1 MTMVVSRSCR
11 ASRVRRTVVLAV
23 LAVFSVLALAPSA
36 QAAFV
41 IDDRELPPAFV
52 GSDYGGFV
60 TVSGNTGSARF
71 SISAG
76 RLPDGLRLTDFAP
89 SSGLISG
96 RPTRVQTASFTVL
109 ARDQAG
115 NRATRTFTLVVNAAR
130 PLVITSPSTLP
141 AGTIGSSYAVGV
153 FADGGTTPYTWTRTG
168 GTLPPGLALQ
178 ASPGRITGTP
188 TTAGT
193 FSFTLRVAD
202 ARGQTAS
209 GTFSIT
215 VSPPA
220 PPPTAPGAPTLVA
233 PAAGASVVTPF
244 ELSWA
249 RPAGDTP
256 ISAYNWQV
264 SARSDFA
271 TTAAVGSTAGDVTR
285 ATVSGIANGTYFWRV
300 QAVNGTAASPYSAPR
315 SFTVTGTT
323 SPPALTGIS
332 LAPPGEVRGG
342 ASTTATVTI
351 SLPAPAGGTAVSLT
365 SSQPAVAQVP
375 PSVTVPAGQ
384 TSAAFTITTNSVT
397 NSFTVVITAALGSD
411 QRFAFLSVVP

>member
-1 MTMVVSRSCR
+1 MVVSGPSRIPRVKRSG
-11 ASRVRRTVVLAV
+11 AVVSAVLAMLAV
-23 LAVFSVLALAPSA
+23 LAIAPSA

-41 IDDRELPPAFV
+41 IDDRALPPAYV

-60 TVSGNTGSARF
+60 TVTGNTGTARF

-96 RPTRVQTASFTVL
+96 RPTRVQTATFTVQ

-115 NRATRTFTLVVNAAR
+115 NRATRTFTLKVNAAR

-141 AGTIGSSYAVGV
+141 AGTIGQSYAVGV

-193 FSFTLRVAD
+193 YTFALRVVD
-202 ARGQTAS
+202 SGGQSST

-215 VSPPA
+215 INPPA
-220 PPPTAPGAPTLVA
+220 PLPAAPGAPTLVA
-233 PAAGASVVTPF
+233 PAGGASVITPF
-244 ELSWA
+244 EVSWA

-256 ISAYNWQV
+256 VSAYNWQV

-271 TTAAVGSTAGDVTR
+271 TMAAVGSTGPDVTR
-285 ATVSGIANGTYFWRV
+285 ATISGIPNGTYFWRV
-300 QAVNGTAASPYSAPR
+300 EAINGTVASPWSATR

-323 SPPALTGIS
+323 SPPTLTGIA
-332 LAPPGEVRGG
+332 LAPPGEVKGG
-342 ASTTATVTI
+342 VSITATVTI
-351 SLPAPAGGTAVSLT
+351 SVAAPAAETTVTLT
-365 SSQPAVAQVP
+365 SGQPAVAQVP
-375 PSVTVPAGQ
+375 ASVTVPAGR
-384 TSAAFTITTNSVT
+384 TSATFTITTQAVT
-397 NSFTVVITAALGSD
+397 NSHTVVITAALGSD

>member
-1 MTMVVSRSCR
+1 
-11 ASRVRRTVVLAV
+11 
-23 LAVFSVLALAPSA
+23 
-36 QAAFV
+36 
-41 IDDRELPPAFV
+41 
-52 GSDYGGFV
+52 
-60 TVSGNTGSARF
+60 
-71 SISAG
+71 
-76 RLPDGLRLTDFAP
+76 
-89 SSGLISG
+89 
-96 RPTRVQTASFTVL
+96 
-109 ARDQAG
+109 
-115 NRATRTFTLVVNAAR
+115 
-130 PLVITSPSTLP
+130 
-141 AGTIGSSYAVGV
+141 V
-153 FADGGTTPYTWTRTG
+153 FADGGTTPYTWTRTSG
-168 GTLPPGLALQ
+168 ALPPGLALQ

-202 ARGQTAS
+202 AGGQTAS

-220 PPPTAPGAPTLVA
+220 PPPAAPGAPALVA
-233 PAAGASVVTPF
+233 PAAGASVPTPF

-285 ATVSGIANGTYFWRV
+285 ATVSGIPNGTYFWRV
-300 QAVNGTAASPYSAPR
+300 QAVNGTAVGPYSAAR
-315 SFTVTGTT
+315 GVTVTGTT
-323 SPPALTGIS
+323 SPPALTGLS

-351 SLPAPAGGTAVSLT
+351 SRAAPAGGTAVGVT

-384 TSAAFTITTNSVT
+384 TSAAFTIATQPVT
-397 NSFTVVITAALGSD
+397 SSWTVVITAALGGD

>member
-1 MTMVVSRSCR
+1 MVVSGSSRIPRVKRSG
-11 ASRVRRTVVLAV
+11 AVVSAVLAMLAV
-23 LAVFSVLALAPSA
+23 LAIAPSA
-36 QAAFV
+36 QAALV
-41 IDDRELPPAFV
+41 IDDRALPPAFV

-96 RPTRVQTASFTVL
+96 RPTRVQTATFTVQ

-115 NRATRTFTLVVNAAR
+115 NRATRTFTLRVDAAR

-141 AGTIGSSYAVGV
+141 AGTIGQSYAVGV
-153 FADGGTTPYTWTRTG
+153 FADGGTTPYTWTRTS

-193 FSFTLRVAD
+193 YTFTLRVAD
-202 ARGQTAS
+202 SGGQSRT

-215 VSPPA
+215 INPPA

-233 PAAGASVVTPF
+233 PAGGASVVTPF
-244 ELSWA
+244 AISWA

-256 ISAYNWQV
+256 VSAYNWQV

-271 TTAAVGSTAGDVTR
+271 TMAAVGSTGPDVTQ
-285 ATVSGIANGTYFWRV
+285 ATVSGIPNGTYFWRV
-300 QAVNGTAASPYSAPR
+300 EAINGTVASPWSATR

-323 SPPALTGIS
+323 SPPALTGIA
-332 LAPPGEVRGG
+332 LAPPGEVKGG
-342 ASTTATVTI
+342 LSTTATVTI
-351 SLPAPAGGTAVSLT
+351 SVAAPAAGTTVTLT
-365 SSQPAVAQVP
+365 SGQPAVAQVP
-375 PSVTVPAGQ
+375 PSVTVPAGR
-384 TSAAFTITTNSVT
+384 TSATFTITTQAVT
-397 NSFTVVITAALGSD
+397 SSHTVVITAALGSD

>member
-1 MTMVVSRSCR
+1 MVVSRL
-11 ASRVRRTVVLAV
+11 SRVSRVKRSRAV
-23 LAVFSVLALAPSA
+23 LSALLAALALLTIAPPA

-41 IDDRELPPAFV
+41 IDDRALPPAFV

-96 RPTRVQTASFTVL
+96 RPTRVQTATFTVL

-115 NRATRTFTLVVNAAR
+115 NRATRTFTLTVNAAR

-141 AGTIGSSYAVGV
+141 SGTIGQSYAVGV
-153 FADGGTTPYTWTRTG
+153 FADGGTTPYTWTQISG
-168 GTLPPGLALQ
+168 ALPPGLALQ
-178 ASPGRITGTP
+178 ASPGRLTGTP

-193 FSFTLRVAD
+193 FTFTLRVAD
-202 ARGQTAS
+202 SGGQSTT

-215 VSPPA
+215 INAPA
-220 PPPTAPGAPTLVA
+220 PPPTAPGAPSLVA
-233 PAAGASVVTPF
+233 PADGASVVTPF
-244 ELSWA
+244 EISWG
-249 RPAGDTP
+249 RPPGDTP

-264 SARSDFA
+264 STRSDFA
-271 TTAAVGSTAGDVTR
+271 TTAAVGSTGPDVTR
-285 ATVSGIANGTYFWRV
+285 ATVSGIPNGTYFWRV
-300 QAVNGTAASPYSAPR
+300 EAINGTVASPWSTTR

-323 SPPALTGIS
+323 SSPALTGIS
-332 LAPPGEVRGG
+332 LAPPGEVKGG
-342 ASTTATVTI
+342 VSTTATVTI
-351 SLPAPAGGTAVSLT
+351 SLPAPAAGTTVTLT
-365 SSQPAVAQVP
+365 SGEPAVAQVP

-384 TSAAFTITTNSVT
+384 TSATFTITTQPVT
-397 NSFTVVITAALGSD
+397 NSHTVVITATLGSE

>member
-1 MTMVVSRSCR
+1 MIVSRSSGIPR
-11 ASRVRRTVVLAV
+11 SRRSGAVLSAVLAV
-23 LAVFSVLALAPSA
+23 LAVLAIAAPA
-36 QAAFV
+36 QAAMV
-41 IDDRELPPAFV
+41 IDDRALPPAFV
-52 GSDYGGFV
+52 GSDYGGHV
-60 TVSGNTGSARF
+60 TVQGNSGTARF

-96 RPTRVQTASFTVL
+96 RPTRAQTATFTVL

-115 NRATRTFTLVVNAAR
+115 NRATRTFTITVNAAR

-141 AGTIGSSYAVGV
+141 AGTIGRSYAVGV

-202 ARGQTAS
+202 ARGQTNS

-215 VSPPA
+215 VNPPT

-233 PAAGASVVTPF
+233 PADGASVVTPF
-244 ELSWA
+244 SISWA

-256 ISAYNWQV
+256 VTAYNWQV
-264 SARSDFA
+264 SSRSDFA
-271 TTAAVGSTAGDVTR
+271 TTAAVGSAGPDATS
-285 ATVSGIANGTYFWRV
+285 ATVSGIPNGTYFWRV
-300 QAVNGTAASPYSAPR
+300 EAINGTVASPWSATR

-332 LAPPGEVRGG
+332 LAPPGEVKGG
-342 ASTTATVTI
+342 ASTTATVRI
-351 SLPAPAGGTAVSLT
+351 SLPAPAAGTDVTLT
-365 SSQPAVAQVP
+365 SGQPAVAQVP

-384 TSAAFTITTNSVT
+384 TSATFTITTQPVT
-397 NSFTVVITAALGSD
+397 SSHTAVITATLGSD
-411 QRFAFLSVVP
+411 QRFAFLSVTP